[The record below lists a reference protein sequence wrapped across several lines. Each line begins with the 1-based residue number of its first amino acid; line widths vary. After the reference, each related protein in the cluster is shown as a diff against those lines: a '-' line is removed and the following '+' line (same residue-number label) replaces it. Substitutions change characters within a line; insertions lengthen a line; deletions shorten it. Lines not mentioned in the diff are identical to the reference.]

1 MAEKKKIVKYRRP
14 LNLNIG
20 VVFFFIIFIYIVF
33 NVYTYFT
40 TEHISVYEVSQGTIA
55 ENNNYH
61 GFIIRS
67 EKVCNS
73 DYSGY
78 VDYYLSDDA
87 KAGAGNL
94 IYSVDEN
101 GDVAKKM
108 QDADN
113 ASIDLSN
120 DDYSILRNTISSFAG
135 SYQTNDFSTVYSFK
149 EDLSSRLMQ
158 AVNENA
164 LDSLGDYVAN
174 AQNNQTFH
182 FVTTPEDGIVTYYT
196 DGYESVTVDSFDPG
210 MLQPL
215 DYTKNNLKQNTSVQ
229 AGDAV
234 YKLITS
240 ENWQIVL
247 GVSDKLYERL
257 KDSSV
262 VQIKFR
268 KDDTTCWVN
277 FTWKQ
282 IGDSYYMVLDLNNNL
297 IRFANERYV
306 EVELLLDEKS
316 GLKIPNSAITKK
328 EFFTIPKGYFTKG
341 GDSNA
346 KGLLVSQTDKNGTE
360 ATTFVE
366 TELFYESE
374 DFYYIDEDTIA
385 DGTVI
390 KMPDSSQTYTVGATD
405 KLLGVYNVNKG
416 YAVFKQVDILFQNEE
431 YSIVRTGTA
440 YGISL
445 YDHIA
450 LKGDSIQED
459 DVLQ

>member
-20 VVFFFIIFIYIVF
+20 VVFFCIIFIYIVF

-108 QDADN
+108 KAADN

-120 DDYSILRNTISSFAG
+120 DDYSTLRNTISSFAG
-135 SYQTNDFSTVYSFK
+135 SYQANDFSTVYSFK

-229 AGDAV
+229 SGDAV

-282 IGDSYYMVLDLNNNL
+282 IGDSYYMVLDLNNNM

-346 KGLLVSQTDKNGTE
+346 KGLLVSKTDKNGTE

-390 KMPDSSQTYTVGATD
+390 KMPDSSKTYTVGTAD

-416 YAVFKQVDILFQNEE
+416 YAIFKQVDILFQNEE